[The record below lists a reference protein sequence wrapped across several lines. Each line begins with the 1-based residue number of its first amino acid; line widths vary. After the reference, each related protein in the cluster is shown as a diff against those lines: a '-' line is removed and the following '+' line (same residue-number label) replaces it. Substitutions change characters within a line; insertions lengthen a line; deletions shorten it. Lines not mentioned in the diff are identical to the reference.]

1 MCKTKVILSYKPL
14 FDKKIM
20 MIKKYTIYNIDKNI
34 NKIYSKRTNK
44 KNVYNYVIIFFA
56 IDRVTRPFVYRNYKR
71 NKNL

>member
-1 MCKTKVILSYKPL
+1 MYKTKAILSYKPL

-20 MIKKYTIYNIDKNI
+20 MITKYTIYNIDKNI

-44 KNVYNYVIIFFA
+44 KTSIIMSLSFLPL
-56 IDRVTRPFVYRNYKR
+56 IELLDHVNIETIRE